1 MFVLAV
7 SLLTG
12 RYTATTF
19 NDRSTAEWPPHPA
32 RLFSALVA
40 AWADADEPSSAER
53 NALRWLENQP
63 PPELFC
69 DPLDR
74 VVHRSEV
81 THYVPVNDASA
92 LGREVIEDNYC
103 DHHEAARQL
112 ASVSGLA
119 DKAAVKLR
127 TSAQKLAAKTR
138 KALLTATT
146 AQGRESATVIASARQ
161 VLPGERMRQ
170 PRSFPT
176 VRPATPSFEFRWPEV
191 EPDGAT
197 FDALAALAGRVG
209 RLGHAST
216 LVAVE
221 ARRLAEGDPTF
232 VPDPAGGDL
241 PLRVPRAG
249 LLDALDAQF
258 ARDRGVEPRT
268 MPSGVARYRSGGPA
282 SPNARPLLGGDWIVL
297 GLPRRD
303 VDGAVQSRLRL
314 TRTLDVAR
322 AVRGALLAHGPQP
335 APGFLTGHRV
345 PGDPHPQ
352 PDPEADPGTGDGG
365 GPQTT
370 VSSRPHL
377 AVVPLPEVASVH
389 SGGILQAVALV
400 LPADCRD
407 EDRQL
412 VVEAVRSWGNDGRV
426 LRLGSASGAA
436 LSMAVDEPVVDP
448 VWGGARRP
456 GRSSRATA
464 RRSFWC
470 RPSRT
475 WVSATPVALDRFPG
489 DLAARD
495 TAIAERAEAAAAAG
509 IARSCMLAGLPA
521 PTSVIVSSLGLL
533 TAVPAASTGR
543 TDRRDRF
550 PGFAAGASGQRRM
563 TVHARIEFPDEV
575 DGPVLLG
582 AGRFLGYGLFLPVA
596 EEPPGPAGVTEVRR

>member
-32 RLFSALVA
+32 RLFSGLVA
-40 AWADADEPSSAER
+40 AWADADEPSAAER

-92 LGREVIEDNYC
+92 LGRDVIEDNYR

-112 ASVSGLA
+112 ASVSGRA
-119 DKAAVKLR
+119 DKAALRLR

-138 KALLTATT
+138 QALLTATT
-146 AQGRESATVIASARQ
+146 AQGRESATIVASARQ
-161 VLPGERMRQ
+161 VLPGDRMRQ

-176 VRPATPSFEFRWPEV
+176 VRPATPSFEFRWPDAD
-191 EPDGAT
+191 PDKAT
-197 FDALAALAGRVG
+197 FASLAGLAGRVG

-221 ARRLAEGDPTF
+221 ARRLAEEDPTF

-241 PLRVPRAG
+241 PLRVPRTG

-258 ARDRGVEPRT
+258 ERDQGMEPRT

-282 SPNARPLLGGDWIVL
+282 APKARPLLGGDWIVL

-303 VDGAVQSRLRL
+303 VDGAAQPRLRL

-335 APGFLTGHRV
+335 APSFLTGHRG
-345 PGDPHPQ
+345 PGEPHPQ
-352 PDPEADPGTGDGG
+352 PDPDADPGTGDGG
-365 GPQTT
+365 GLRSTA
-370 VSSRPHL
+370 SSQAHL
-377 AVVPLPEVASVH
+377 AVVPLPDVASVH

-400 LPADCRD
+400 LPASCRD
-407 EDRQL
+407 EDRQM

-426 LRLGSASGAA
+426 LRLGSVSGDG
-436 LSMAVDEPVVDP
+436 LVIAVDEPVVDP
-448 VWGGARRP
+448 VWGGSGRSA
-456 GRSSRATA
+456 RSSRATA

-470 RPSRT
+470 RPSRSWIST
-475 WVSATPVALDRFPG
+475 TPVALDRFPG

-495 TAIAERAEAAAAAG
+495 TPTAERARAAAEAG
-509 IARSCMLAGLPA
+509 IARSCVLAGLPE
-521 PTSVIVSSLGLL
+521 PSSVTVSSQGLL
-533 TAVPAASTGR
+533 AAVPGTTTGR
-543 TDRRDRF
+543 GDRSDRF
-550 PGFAAGASGQRRM
+550 PGFVAGTSGQRRM
-563 TVHARIEFPDEV
+563 TVHARIEFPDAIE
-575 DGPVLLG
+575 GPVLIG

-596 EEPPGPAGVTEVRR
+596 DDPPGPTGATEVRR